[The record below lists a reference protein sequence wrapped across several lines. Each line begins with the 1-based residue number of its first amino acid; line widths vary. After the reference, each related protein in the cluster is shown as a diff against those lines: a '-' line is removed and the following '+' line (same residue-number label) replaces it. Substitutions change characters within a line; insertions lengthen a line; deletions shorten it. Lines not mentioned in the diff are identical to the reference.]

1 MRFMMTVKHVRA
13 SQGTPTVI
21 DGPFTETKE
30 LIGGYAI
37 VQARS
42 KDKAIKL
49 GKAFTEIMGPSQEVH
64 FDIRQLS
71 DKDLENS

>member
-1 MRFMMTVKHVRA
+1 MRFMMTVKHGRA

-49 GKAFTEIMGPSQEVH
+49 GKAFTEIVGPSQEVR
-64 FDIRQLS
+64 FDIRQLA
-71 DKDLENS
+71 DKDLEKS